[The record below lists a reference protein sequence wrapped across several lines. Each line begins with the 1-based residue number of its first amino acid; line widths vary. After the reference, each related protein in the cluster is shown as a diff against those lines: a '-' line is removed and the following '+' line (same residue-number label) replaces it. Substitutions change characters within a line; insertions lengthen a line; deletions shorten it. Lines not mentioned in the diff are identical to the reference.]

1 MWSELARLHLE
12 RGETLRAAEVARR
25 VRGPLMIIA
34 MKVDRRF
41 DPLLSADPGSFDI
54 ELALENELSQLRAAM
69 NSSPRSLRHR
79 LELSQ
84 ELQGAR
90 RYEEVLDVLE
100 GAASGVQGYDDAEEL
115 LPWAHDQR
123 SRALKALGR
132 TGEAVREL
140 EIASRLPSRDRDPSL
155 KINLGWLYC
164 KIDRPRDAL
173 GSVAEVRPEDVSEH
187 GKAELETVR
196 LLAGLE
202 LRDGAR
208 VNDAL
213 ARLRELPATEGEAVQ
228 WPLVQAGQLEDASR
242 LMLRRLSD
250 PDRRAEV
257 LLSVQ
262 RFSQDGWTRREL
274 EWQGRWEAFL
284 SRPEV
289 KAAIEKVG
297 RRDEFPDLMR
307 VD

>member
-1 MWSELARLHLE
+1 
-12 RGETLRAAEVARR
+12 
-25 VRGPLMIIA
+25 
-34 MKVDRRF
+34 
-41 DPLLSADPGSFDI
+41 
-54 ELALENELSQLRAAM
+54 
-69 NSSPRSLRHR
+69 
-79 LELSQ
+79 
-84 ELQGAR
+84 
-90 RYEEVLDVLE
+90 
-100 GAASGVQGYDDAEEL
+100 
-115 LPWAHDQR
+115 
-123 SRALKALGR
+123 
-132 TGEAVREL
+132 
-140 EIASRLPSRDRDPSL
+140 
-155 KINLGWLYC
+155 
-164 KIDRPRDAL
+164 
-173 GSVAEVRPEDVSEH
+173 VAEVRPEDVSEH

-242 LMLRRLSD
+242 LMLRKLSD
-250 PDRRAEV
+250 PDRRSEV

-297 RRDEFPDLMR
+297 RREEFPHLMR